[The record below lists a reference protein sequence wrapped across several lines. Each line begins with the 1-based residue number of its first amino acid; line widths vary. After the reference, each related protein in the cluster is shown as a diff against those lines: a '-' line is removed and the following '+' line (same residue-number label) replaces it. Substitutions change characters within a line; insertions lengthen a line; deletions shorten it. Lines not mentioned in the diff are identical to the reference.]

1 VRRRQFLA
9 GLLAAGPLARVAAA
23 APTAA
28 DRWQAVAREA
38 RGQSVYFNAWGGDA
52 AINAYVAWAGAELE
66 RTHGVRLVHVKVA
79 DIAATVGRLLA
90 ERTAG
95 RDTGGSVDLLWI
107 NGENFTNLKA
117 AGLLWGPW
125 VAALP
130 NAALIDTTGNPTTV
144 VDMTEPTAGYEVAWG
159 TSRFTLF
166 YDGARVTA
174 PPRTPA
180 ALAASIAASPGRF
193 TYPQPPDFL
202 GTSFLKQLLLLLV
215 ADHAPFAR
223 APAADAAAIT
233 APLWAWLDAARPNLW
248 RRGRAFPA
256 SGPAL
261 RRLLADGE
269 VDFAMAFNPAE
280 AVRARRAGELPATV
294 RAAHF
299 AGGALANSHFLAI
312 PWNAR
317 ARSGALVTANFLL
330 SPAAQA
336 RKTDLAVWGD
346 PTVLAPGRLAPAD
359 AARFAAAR
367 DPALPAP
374 PARLFAEPHPGW
386 VDWLERAWARR
397 YLAG

>member
-1 VRRRQFLA
+1 MRRREFLA
-9 GLLAAGPLARVAAA
+9 GLLAAAPLARAATA

-28 DRWQAVAREA
+28 ERWEAVAREA
-38 RGQSVYFNAWGGDA
+38 RGQAVYFNAWGGDA

-66 RTHGVRLVHVKVA
+66 RAHGVRLVHVKVA

-90 ERTAG
+90 ERAG
-95 RDTGGSVDLLWI
+95 GREAGGSVDLLWI
-107 NGENFTNLKA
+107 NGENFTSLRA

-166 YDGARVTA
+166 HDGARVA
-174 PPRTPA
+174 EPPRTPA
-180 ALAASIAASPGRF
+180 ALAAAIAARPGRF

-202 GTSFLKQLLLLLV
+202 GTSFLKQVLLLLV
-215 ADHAPFAR
+215 ADHTPFAR
-223 APAADAAAIT
+223 APAGDAAAIT
-233 APLWAWLDAARPNLW
+233 APLWDWLAATRGSLW

-269 VDFAMAFNPAE
+269 VDFAVAFNPAE
-280 AVRARRAGELPATV
+280 AVRAIRAGELPATV

-317 ARSGALVTANFLL
+317 ARAGALVTADFLL

-336 RKTDLAVWGD
+336 RKADLAVWGD
-346 PTVLAPGRLAPAD
+346 PTVLALDRLPPAD
-359 AARFAAAR
+359 AARFAAVT

-374 PARLFAEPHPGW
+374 PARLIPEPHPGW
-386 VDWLERAWARR
+386 VDWLEREWARR
-397 YLAG
+397 HLAG